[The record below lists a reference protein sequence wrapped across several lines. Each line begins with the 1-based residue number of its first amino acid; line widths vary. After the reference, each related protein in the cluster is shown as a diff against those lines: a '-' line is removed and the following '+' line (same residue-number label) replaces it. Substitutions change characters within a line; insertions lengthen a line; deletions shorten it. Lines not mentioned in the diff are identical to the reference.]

1 MKASISGHS
10 VSRTGE
16 TMKTTVREEWAM
28 VAVVESLKEWPLY
41 KQVTIGYSVRV
52 MDDCFDRPFE
62 TERRTFKTRPEA
74 ERYAAR
80 FA

>member
-1 MKASISGHS
+1 MKATN
-10 VSRTGE
+10 RQE
-16 TMKTTVREEWAM
+16 CAM
-28 VAVVESLKEWPLY
+28 DAVVESLKEWPLY

-52 MDDCFDRPFE
+52 VDDCFDRPFE
-62 TERRTFKTRPEA
+62 RERRTFKTKPEA